1 MKLSSRKQLL
11 NEAELTLKSIK
22 KSLNESN
29 LGDFMLP
36 LGKKLS
42 QDSMLSDE
50 AIHAKKREL
59 IDRFH
64 DEYSGKLNRKFA
76 KELKG
81 IVGMSFEGGV
91 PSYLK
96 GIRVKSA
103 KFDLRPYFD
112 GDTEVILKITF
123 ENGKTIEKD
132 VQQFFSEHGPF

>member
-11 NEAELTLKSIK
+11 NESELTLKSIK

-76 KELKG
+76 KDLKEM
-81 IVGMSFEGGV
+81 VGMTFEGGV
-91 PSYLK
+91 PSYVK
-96 GIRVKSA
+96 NIPVKSA

-112 GDTEVILKITF
+112 GDTETILKITF

-132 VQQFFSEHGPF
+132 VQQFFSEPGVF

>member
-11 NEAELTLKSIK
+11 KESELTLKSIK

-132 VQQFFSEHGPF
+132 VQRYYSQPGVF